1 MARKV
6 TTRELGLVL
15 GTRLLKTRDLHYG
28 LWSEGL
34 EVAVRNLPEAQRR
47 YSEWLLGKIPP
58 GVETILDVGC
68 GTGGL
73 AEQLVQRGYR
83 PECISPS
90 PELTRMAR
98 ERLGPGTP
106 LYETPYEA
114 FRTERRYDL
123 VLFSES
129 FQYIPLAESL
139 PRSVALLKDG
149 GHLLI
154 SDFFRTGAPGQSAL
168 RGGHDLRKFYDAL
181 AAQPLELLS
190 DDDITD
196 ETAPNLDLVDQV
208 ITDYA
213 LPFYEAAGYYLRSN
227 YPRLARLGR
236 RLFRRRLERLEFHY
250 FSHRRNAAAF
260 RLHKSYRT
268 LLLRKRPAPQ

>member
-90 PELTRMAR
+90 PELTRLAR
-98 ERLGPGTP
+98 QRLGPHTP
-106 LYETPYEA
+106 VLQTTFEA
-114 FRTERRYDL
+114 FTSARHYDL

-129 FQYIPLAESL
+129 FQYIPLGESL
-139 PRSVALLKDG
+139 PRSVALLKAG

-154 SDFFRTGAPGQSAL
+154 SDFFRTGAPGESAL
-168 RGGHDLRKFYDAL
+168 HGGHDLQRFYAAL
-181 AAQPLELLS
+181 REQPLDIVS
-190 DDDITD
+190 DEDITAG
-196 ETAPNLDLVDQV
+196 TAPNLDLVDQV
-208 ITDYA
+208 ISDYA
-213 LPFYEAAGYYLRSN
+213 RPFYEAFGYYFAAN
-227 YPRLARLGR
+227 HPWLARLGR
-236 RLFRRRLERLEFHY
+236 RLFRRKLERLEYKY

-260 RLHKSYRT
+260 RLHKCYRT
-268 LLLRKRPAPQ
+268 VLLRKRG